1 MGGGSYIICKFAT
14 AKKTEIFQKCRQN
27 FLSISRMCIFLF
39 FQTICQKYAN
49 WEKER
54 DAKQP

>member
-1 MGGGSYIICKFAT
+1 MGGSYNICKFAT
-14 AKKTEIFQKCRQN
+14 VKKTEIFQKCRQN